1 MMVSGSWSWAEDPW
15 YIQDCCPKVSRGLQ
29 LLPCVAVERQ
39 KRHCR
44 RMKKTLPLGQE
55 PFPSKSAREQGLP
68 RVLSPVLF
76 LFLSVSPSC
85 TSPAQSCSCLCHPAV
100 PAHRPVLFLSV
111 TQLYQPTA
119 QSCSCLCHSA
129 VPAHRPVLFLSES
142 PSCTSPAQSC
152 LCHPA
157 VPAQPSPV
165 PVCVTQL

>member
-1 MMVSGSWSWAEDPW
+1 MMVSGSWSWAEGPW

-142 PSCTSPAQSC
+142 PSCTSPAQS
-152 LCHPA
+152 LSLIHI
-157 VPAQPSPV
+157 
-165 PVCVTQL
+165 